1 MNKNK
6 MGGKKKRAQLAHLY
20 AVLWSVT
27 LSLPSWILLFLI
39 VWVGN
44 NQAVSSVCA
53 AGAWSS
59 GQYESAGV
67 HELSSQAI
75 WDAPEEVRAKA

>member
-1 MNKNK
+1 M
-6 MGGKKKRAQLAHLY
+6 
-20 AVLWSVT
+20 
-27 LSLPSWILLFLI
+27 
-39 VWVGN
+39 GN

-67 HELSSQAI
+67 HELSSQAVR
-75 WDAPEEVRAKA
+75 DAPEEVRGKA